1 MVYGNGYRTMS
12 GKTNFLKACETWNC
26 AKVKE
31 YLDNGVDVN
40 VRDGANFALKH
51 VAAPRKNKSG
61 KRLSGIQLLEVLLAC
76 PNIDVNIQDND
87 GKTAFLLACING
99 SREVAE
105 RMLTLNIDV
114 NHRDKRGKTA
124 FMWSCI
130 YGRREIVDML
140 LKNPK
145 IDIHCLDNT
154 GRNAFMMSCNGGQKQ
169 IVEKL
174 LSYPI
179 DINCRDCH
187 GRTALMLA
195 WNAGR
200 HSNREDI
207 IAMLLGTDGIK
218 VKGGDDYVQN
228 MLLSSV
234 GMGRDDI
241 TRMLLALPGIRV
253 NYQETGTR
261 ETALMKACRP
271 GYHNHRSSKCIKM
284 LLGMGSKFVF
294 LDAVAS
300 LELHHET
307 QSETLFKKC

>member
-1 MVYGNGYRTMS
+1 MKELIYLILYGNGYRTMS
-12 GKTNFLKACETWNC
+12 EKTNFLNGYRIMKEKTNFLKACETWNC

-145 IDIHCLDNT
+145 IDIHYRDNT

-174 LSYPI
+174 LAYPI

-195 WNAGR
+195 WNGG
-200 HSNREDI
+200 HGNREDI
-207 IAMLLGTDGIK
+207 IAMLLKTDGIK
-218 VKGGDDYVQN
+218 VKGGALEEVFVQN

-234 GMGRDDI
+234 GIGREDI

-261 ETALMKACRP
+261 ETALMKACKSR
-271 GYHNHRSSKCIKM
+271 YHRSSKCIKM
-284 LLGMGSKFVF
+284 LLGMDSKCCIF
-294 LDAVAS
+294 
-300 LELHHET
+300 
-307 QSETLFKKC
+307 